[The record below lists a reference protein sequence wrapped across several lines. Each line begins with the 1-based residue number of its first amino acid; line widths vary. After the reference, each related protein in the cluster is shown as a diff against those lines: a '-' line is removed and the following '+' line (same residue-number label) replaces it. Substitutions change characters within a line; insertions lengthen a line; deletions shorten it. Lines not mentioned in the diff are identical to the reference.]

1 MLRRKFSSLRTR
13 LLVSMLFAALIPIL
27 VIDLIMYNRYLE
39 IIQDNTRELTKAN
52 LSHIETSLDTWTDSY
67 SDAMRQIYSNE
78 DIREMLTE
86 YYSSYADK
94 DQIKADIRQELKDIL
109 NTKDYI
115 MSITI
120 VTEDG
125 QSFFYDRVTPFSYN
139 PFWLHEYSMTM
150 SEIYDI
156 ASESEDNT
164 YLSTEYAKTGPNKN
178 YYLFNMAHTMPYK
191 AWTVE
196 KKAVVIFSIDEQLLE
211 KICNPSGYRQK
222 DTVTFMVDGKGRV
235 ISYEDAQYLAG
246 SIGSSDSDYIKF
258 VRSTGVL
265 KAENLYAEVRHDDK
279 LGWDIV
285 NVSVSNRYNDE
296 IAQIQQMVISMAV
309 GSAVLVV
316 IIVLFTTRYLM
327 SHVDRIADRMRL
339 IEKGDM
345 NVRIETTSRMPAELA
360 AIAEHLNDMLDQL
373 EVSMEKEKML
383 AEREK
388 TAEITA
394 LEARINP
401 HFLYNTLDTINWM
414 AIDNDEIEISNAI
427 SALGKILRYG
437 ISNSNGI
444 VSIATEMEW
453 LKQYIYLQQTR
464 LKDTFKFEIDVEPQ
478 VMQYNIHK
486 LLLQPFVENSII
498 HGFKNK
504 KQLHMLKISIKA
516 DDMLRITIEDNGVG
530 MKKEQVDAIN
540 AGQFQHYDEYDE
552 KYHVGMENAFQRM
565 HMYYG
570 ESVDIHIES
579 EPGEGT
585 TVYIILPKDEETK

>member
-1 MLRRKFSSLRTR
+1 MLRRRFGSLRGR
-13 LLVSMLFAALIPIL
+13 LLISMLFAALIPIL
-27 VIDLIMYNRYLE
+27 IIDLIMYNRYLD
-39 IIQDNTRELTKAN
+39 IIQRNTRELTRAN

-67 SDAMRQIYSNE
+67 SDVMRQIYSDE
-78 DIREMLTE
+78 TLKEMLAE
-86 YYSSYADK
+86 YNISEDK
-94 DQIKADIRQELKDIL
+94 NQIKSDIRQELRNLL

-120 VTEDG
+120 VNENN

-139 PFWLHEYSMTM
+139 PFWLHEYSMTL
-150 SEIYDI
+150 SEMYDMV
-156 ASESEDNT
+156 SDSDENV
-164 YLSTEYAKTGPNKN
+164 YLSTEYAKTGPNKK
-178 YYLFNMAHTMPYK
+178 YYLFHMAHSMPYK
-191 AWTVE
+191 AGVE
-196 KKAVVIFSIDEQLLE
+196 EKRAVVIVSIDEQLLE
-211 KICNPSGYRQK
+211 KICNPSGYKRK
-222 DTVTFMVDGKGRV
+222 DMVTFLVDGSGRV
-235 ISYEDAQYLAG
+235 ISYEDSQYLAED
-246 SIGSSDSDYIKF
+246 IGLTNDSYIKF
-258 VRSTGVL
+258 VQKTGVL
-265 KAENLYAEVRHDDK
+265 KAENLSYEVQHDDK

-285 NVSVSNRYNDE
+285 NVSVTNRYNEE
-296 IAQIQQMVISMAV
+296 IVQIQQMVISMAV
-309 GSAVLVV
+309 GSAVLVI

-327 SHVDRIADRMRL
+327 SHVDRIARKMHL

-345 NVRIETTSRMPAELA
+345 NVRIETTSRMPTELA
-360 AIAEHLNDMLDQL
+360 AIADHLNDMLDQL

-388 TAEITA
+388 AAEITA

-504 KQLHMLKISIKA
+504 KQLHMLRISIKA

-540 AGQFQHYDEYDE
+540 AGQFQHYDDYDE